1 MPYRTVARLSKRLSN
16 YYYDYGKTV
25 ASRINLLLLF
35 SLSFIFYFSLP
46 YLTKSVPT
54 AVTPTTHNNIPLSQ
68 ISTSLDA
75 QCWHAS
81 AHVQF
86 NNFTQNSRLFPSQYL
101 ITERIRLSHPDQP
114 VTFEL
119 IQQAKEIYESLTT
132 MIVMEQD
139 SAVSLSSI
147 CYKHQGHCLV
157 HAPPFELLQDESD
170 WRKNT
175 NLNSQTPLKYKSHPY
190 SIYSNTTFN
199 QLGEFIKADAVLLT
213 FVLKQSANG
222 NTVRIWNNILQQVK
236 SKYNII
242 DHHQFSLPESSIWY
256 GSTNTSPQMIQYKF
270 NLFPYEVSNKVQL
283 SIVAYIIVF
292 YLVSTAFGK
301 SNLVKSGYTFGLATV
316 FLSTAC
322 FTTTWGIFIK
332 LGISLNNVPWYLL
345 LISVNIASL
354 ENVFLLTNAVL
365 NAGCDMIVI
374 EKVSRGLQSVG
385 VPMTA
390 TLAAELI
397 ILTLGGYMDNALIK
411 EFCMFTKVALCV
423 DYILEMTF
431 IIAVLSIDIK
441 RVELADLDDRQMSKR
456 LHEIANRDT
465 EAIQQNPDFCPVQ
478 DNPNEQDSKSCADSS
493 QYQQQH
499 QQVDKY
505 KAHQPE
511 LNQLSDQFWTTVNPE
526 QDITWLKIQP
536 PHLFIYDDDIN
547 RVTDH
552 LEQLQE
558 LYLAKSM
565 LVRAKMQ
572 RRPSLFRM
580 FILTSLQNTL
590 LFVSQINIP
599 MLMLC
604 FVTIGIITWM
614 TPKWRDQWLLPIL
627 THTFNQFFLGLI
639 HWFPLQFMKR
649 VYYFYLK
656 GQWGKEYD
664 GDGVHRGAISVQN
677 IFNQQQYRA
686 NVKHVQVR
694 TLTSQHVADIQNLD
708 ANAKHS
714 LVSCGQDGRLV
725 LWNADVLK
733 STWVARLDKL
743 SPIRGGVMQATLNAD
758 FFQQKK
764 KKVSSVPRKS
774 TQKKKSSRTQQVV
787 KTILPK
793 ARCVKV
799 DQGNKWIAAGYDDG
813 MVRIWNIST
822 GTLVREMEYQPHL
835 PSVEIQDPETPKLR
849 NRVHGTVKQKSH
861 VASDRILFI
870 QFIGII
876 TEYCHPLVAEAA
888 ARVGSSEIEASQNFI
903 ISVHKSGFIYEWDIL
918 SGECIQTVKTGHLKE
933 ITQLHVVDIKAP
945 YRKLGITWVFTAS
958 KDGTVKCWERRL
970 IQSKDSEQEEVTT
983 TGWKLAYTIEQNS
996 PITSIATELPVGGM
1010 GVVVTGCS
1018 DGSVRVWNFET
1029 GECVGTLSLGKSS
1042 MPSTSID
1049 NLLVGGPIRKFSK
1062 FSSGLAEQQSSDDE
1076 ASDTASVYS
1085 RHEANV
1091 TADHRGSIYQV
1102 AVTRY
1107 CEVENGPGLCRSC
1120 DTCFG
1125 NGFLIASSSMDGKVH
1140 AWRLERSDG
1149 GHEGSC
1155 TLCTKDYHRKQ
1166 YKHRKSEDS
1175 SDSGRQTLTAS
1186 GRRRRSSVQVKK
1198 RAAPTRPVMTDV
1210 SMLELLDIEQLAG
1223 DVHIPLKATFLGK
1236 VDQPAGRGVVFCDKI
1251 LAGVRRRRA
1260 SSKGS
1265 GEWET
1270 WFASLQYYDPSKED
1284 DGAMRIPIE
1293 TFDLDD
1299 DTSAQLDLQKEEE
1312 IQTFTLRD
1320 TLLGLFT
1327 SAPAGSA
1334 VGGNEKKTLE
1344 HQLKY
1349 KRIHEGS
1356 DGEYDDD
1363 EADEDM
1369 LEASENLPFSTVR
1382 HIIPLDGCALAC
1394 DFGNFIK
1401 LVYLDKPSLT
1411 EKEKLKQ
1418 ASDSIDTRPLHK
1430 KKIVEQVIEEDE
1442 GVDSGCQCDEEEN
1455 SGCATKDD
1463 CCGGANKEKN
1473 GGKCCGG
1480 NVKKQ
1485 QDEKRRQKAL
1495 LKKKSVENA
1504 SFNGCS
1510 GARSIADCSL
1520 RNNCSKASDCM
1531 SSTSVVPSPYS
1542 FNNWL

>member
-1 MPYRTVARLSKRLSN
+1 MPYRTVTRLSKKLST
-16 YYYDYGKTV
+16 YYYDY
-25 ASRINLLLLF
+25 
-35 SLSFIFYFSLP
+35 
-46 YLTKSVPT
+46 
-54 AVTPTTHNNIPLSQ
+54 
-68 ISTSLDA
+68 DA

-86 NNFTQNSRLFPSQYL
+86 NNFTQHSHLSPSQYL
-101 ITERIRLSHPDQP
+101 ITERIRLSHPDQA

-119 IQQAKEIYESLTT
+119 IQQAKLIYESITT

-147 CYKHQGHCLV
+147 CYKHQGNCLV
-157 HAPPFELLQDESD
+157 HAPPFEMLQDESD

-175 NLNSQTPLKYKSHPY
+175 NLNSQTLLKYKSHPY

-213 FVLKQSANG
+213 FVLKQSPNS

-236 SKYNII
+236 AKYNII
-242 DHHQFSLPESSIWY
+242 DIDHHQFTLPESSIWT

-283 SIVAYIIVF
+283 SIVAYMVIF

-316 FLSTAC
+316 FLSAAC

-397 ILTLGGYMDNALIK
+397 ILTLGGYMNNELIK
-411 EFCMFTKVALCV
+411 EFCLFTKVALCV

-431 IIAVLSIDIK
+431 IIAVLSIDIR

-465 EAIQQNPDFCPVQ
+465 EAIQTNPDFCPVQ
-478 DNPNEQDSKSCADSS
+478 DNPNEQDSKSCADCKDFKTHRVYNALMLCFVVILLTLFCSNEAS

-499 QQVDKY
+499 HQVDKY
-505 KAHQPE
+505 KSHQPE
-511 LNQLSDQFWTTVNPE
+511 LNQLSDQFWTTVNPN

-536 PHLFIYDDDIN
+536 PTLFIYDSDIN

-552 LEQLQE
+552 LDQLQQ

-565 LVRAKMQ
+565 LVRTKMQ

-580 FILTSLQNTL
+580 FILTSLQNTFI
-590 LFVSQINIP
+590 FVSQINIP

-627 THTFNQFFLGLI
+627 TRAFNEFFLALI
-639 HWFPLQFMKR
+639 RWFPLQFLKR
-649 VYYFYLK
+649 IYYFYLK
-656 GQWGKEYD
+656 GQSNYAEGLGKEYD
-664 GDGVHRGAISVQN
+664 VDGVHHGAITAQN

-725 LWNADVLK
+725 LWNTDVSK
-733 STWVARLDKL
+733 PTWVARLDKL

-764 KKVSSVPRKS
+764 KKVSNVPKKSV
-774 TQKKKSSRTQQVV
+774 QKKKSNRTQQVV

-822 GTLVREMEYQPHL
+822 GTLVREMEYHPHL
-835 PSVEIQDPETPKLR
+835 PLVEVQDHEAPKLR
-849 NRVHGTVKQKSH
+849 NRVHSSVKQKSAY
-861 VASDRILFI
+861 VPSDRILFI

-888 ARVGSSEIEASQNFI
+888 ARVGSSEIEASQNFV
-903 ISVHKSGFIYEWDIL
+903 ISVHKSGTIYEWDIL
-918 SGECIQTVKTGHLKE
+918 SGECIQTVKTGHQKE

-970 IQSKDSEQEEVTT
+970 ILSKDNEQEEVAKTA
-983 TGWKLAYTIEQNS
+983 WKLAYTIEQNS
-996 PITSIATELPVGGM
+996 AITSIATELPVGGM

-1062 FSSGLAEQQSSDDE
+1062 FSSGLAAAGEESSDENDD
-1076 ASDTASVYS
+1076 ASDTSSVYS
-1085 RHEANV
+1085 RSTDTNV
-1091 TADHRGSIYQV
+1091 AADHRGSIYQV

-1125 NGFLIASSSMDGKVH
+1125 NGFLIASSSMDNKVH

-1166 YKHRKSEDS
+1166 YKHRKSSVTEDS
-1175 SDSGRQTLTAS
+1175 SDSGRQNLTAS
-1186 GRRRRSSVQVKK
+1186 GRRRRSTSQQMKK
-1198 RAAPTRPVMTDV
+1198 RVVSTRPVIADP

-1236 VDQPAGRGVVFCDKI
+1236 VDQPAGCGVVFCDKI
-1251 LAGVRRRRA
+1251 LAGVRRRRS

-1270 WFASLQYYDPSKED
+1270 WFASLQYYDPSAMSKEE
-1284 DGAMRIPIE
+1284 GTPSMRIPIE
-1293 TFDLDD
+1293 TFNLDD
-1299 DTSAQLDLQKEEE
+1299 DASTQLEQQKEDDIQTSTSA
-1312 IQTFTLRD
+1312 LRD

-1327 SAPAGSA
+1327 STSTGST
-1334 VGGNEKKTLE
+1334 VGGNKTLE

-1356 DGEYDDD
+1356 DDEGDD
-1363 EADEDM
+1363 EVDEDM

-1418 ASDSIDTRPLHK
+1418 ESIDTRPLHK
-1430 KKIVEQVIEEDE
+1430 KKMVEQVIEEDE

-1455 SGCATKDD
+1455 SGCSPATKGDG

-1485 QDEKRRQKAL
+1485 QDEKRRQRAI
-1495 LKKKSVENA
+1495 LKKKPVEA

-1510 GARSIADCSL
+1510 GTRSIADCSL
-1520 RNNCSKASDCM
+1520 RNNCSKASDCI
-1531 SSTSVVPSPYS
+1531 STTSVAPSPYS